1 LNVLSEIPAE
11 WAAKLVQW
19 HHLNRAAKVRLDDAE
34 RPDKN
39 EEYFLYQTLIG
50 AFPLGSP
57 DRSDFIE
64 RISQYMVK
72 AAREAKIHTSWL
84 APNEPHEAALT
95 SFVAKILHP
104 SGQKDFLAA
113 FVPFCRKIVH
123 YGTFNSLS
131 QTLIKIT
138 APGVPDF
145 YQGSE
150 LPDLSLV
157 DPDNRRAVDYAER
170 ARLLREIQAQARTN
184 PRALIGELLAKRL
197 DGRLKLYLT
206 AAALHARN
214 GQPGLFRD
222 GSYIALQP
230 RGRCHK
236 HVIAF
241 ARNSGHQWS
250 ITVVPRFLTALV
262 AEGEDPL
269 GPGVWQDTVVGLPDG
284 APGRWKNMFTNE
296 VLAAEN
302 AISLSDAL
310 AVFPAALL
318 IGE

>member
-11 WAAKLVQW
+11 WAANLVQW
-19 HHLNRAAKVRLDDAE
+19 HNLNRTAKVRIDDAE

-57 DRSDFIE
+57 DRSDFAE

-72 AAREAKIHTSWL
+72 AAREAKIRTSWL
-84 APNEPHEAALT
+84 APNAPHEAALT
-95 SFVAKILHP
+95 SFVEKILHP
-104 SGQKDFLAA
+104 TGLTDFLAA
-113 FVPFCRKIVH
+113 FVPFCRKIAH
-123 YGTFNSLS
+123 YAAFNSLS

-145 YQGSE
+145 YQGTE

-157 DPDNRRAVDYAER
+157 DPDNRRGVDYALR
-170 ARLLREIQAQARTN
+170 ARLLKEIQVQARTN
-184 PRALIGELLAKRL
+184 TRALIGELLANRL

-206 AAALHARN
+206 AAALQARN

-222 GSYIALQP
+222 GSYVALQP
-230 RGRCHK
+230 TGCCHN

-241 ARNSGHQWS
+241 ARNRGPDWS
-250 ITVVPRFLTALV
+250 VTVVPRFLASLV
-262 AEGEDPL
+262 TEGEDPQ
-269 GPGVWQDTVVGLPDG
+269 GPGVWQDTAVGLPDG
-284 APGRWKNMFTNE
+284 APGRWQNIFTNE
-296 VLAAEN
+296 VLTAEN
-302 AISLSDAL
+302 TLALSDAL